1 MRETGGIRLLPKKP
15 ETEDFGSQDYTV
27 DNSYSTPVPETVEEK
42 PKVESYLARMSRKS
56 SPMKILDDRP
66 IDPEIVEL
74 VLS

>member
-1 MRETGGIRLLPKKP
+1 MREMGGMRLLSKKP
-15 ETEDFGSQDYTV
+15 ETEDFGSPDYIV

-66 IDPEIVEL
+66 IDPEIVQL